1 MYNLQGERYNLNMNK
16 IYNVNSTR
24 PKLRKNLALLSEN
37 YINNLKTPISQKLP
51 YLYTNFGNSNM
62 TPIFNSYQFGNNIVP
77 NDYNFYQ
84 NNRLPKLVMG
94 LPIIIHKAKKLKD
107 KNFTPNI
114 TKNNFKGIKKNISN
128 LVVSN
133 IISETI
139 NTPPRI
145 NSPEKE
151 LKIEKIKLKKKSKNN
166 KHSKNFNYKIFMK
179 KNITEDNLERNIKP
193 FFTTEMKINYYKKW
207 LNLLRY
213 FVEIYYFFS
222 VLKKYT
228 QKIKII
234 REKEI
239 YGIED
244 NLIEEIHVVRNW
256 MLEIQGKYWSDL
268 IKYKSINT
276 AFTEYDSVDKINKSS
291 KIFLKLVDNYLYNLK
306 IQTNDITQIPEEVQ
320 KIIYKYI
327 KKNAYFPEKYLNLFH
342 IKRLY
347 FDFYGS
353 CSNNTLEQSAMNLC
367 YLLICSITVQQ
378 IFLNIKYLFKKLK
391 PYENISI
398 TTKYIG
404 SIIYYLEREA
414 FLNKTK
420 INNDYLNLFNYY
432 RCYKCSNIIIEDE
445 KNISILLGNHKTL
458 SIMKYNE
465 DINNDI
471 YNKLLIEDIIIDK
484 FWENNSKIMKKFS
497 DSLALWSINLAK
509 LILNKFYKKNK

>member
-1 MYNLQGERYNLNMNK
+1 
-16 IYNVNSTR
+16 
-24 PKLRKNLALLSEN
+24 
-37 YINNLKTPISQKLP
+37 
-51 YLYTNFGNSNM
+51 
-62 TPIFNSYQFGNNIVP
+62 
-77 NDYNFYQ
+77 
-84 NNRLPKLVMG
+84 
-94 LPIIIHKAKKLKD
+94 
-107 KNFTPNI
+107 
-114 TKNNFKGIKKNISN
+114 
-128 LVVSN
+128 
-133 IISETI
+133 
-139 NTPPRI
+139 
-145 NSPEKE
+145 
-151 LKIEKIKLKKKSKNN
+151 
-166 KHSKNFNYKIFMK
+166 MK

-367 YLLICSITVQQ
+367 YLLICSISVQQ

-398 TTKYIG
+398 TSKYIG

-509 LILNKFYKKNK
+509 LILNKNNKKNK